1 MFVSYAVSMTY
12 RPVGSTIQA
21 LVSSAFAYIVLA
33 ALLDTYFRMTK
44 LLAIRRED
52 EDSV

>member
-21 LVSSAFAYIVLA
+21 LVSSAFAYTALA
-33 ALLDTYFRMTK
+33 ALLATITSLRSAK
-44 LLAIRRED
+44 LLAIRSSHKR
-52 EDSV
+52 